1 MLKKLY
7 FCYIIYYNL
16 NKILYSIMDKNGNKV
31 LLGLDVSTQTIGFC
45 LLIDDGSEYGKVAE
59 LTHISPK
66 VSSKIKGIEQLFLK
80 KKIFEEFILKYKDFG
95 IDEVVIE
102 EPLLRSNNVNTVSTL
117 LRFNGMVSDCVYN
130 ILGIV
135 PEYISSYNAREYA
148 FPQLMSIRKYGK
160 DEKQYP
166 YNKIMKEIR
175 DCKLVLFGGYPWT
188 VDKKEVIQGKVSEI
202 FPDIEW
208 LYDKKGELKKE
219 NFDACDA
226 YVAVLGSLNQKR
238 HGELKFEV
246 EELGAKNTP
255 GVAIEVDYN
264 VKYWDKVEKRTT
276 FIEHE

>member
-1 MLKKLY
+1 
-7 FCYIIYYNL
+7 
-16 NKILYSIMDKNGNKV
+16 MDKNGNKIAM
-31 LLGLDVSTQTIGFC
+31 GLDISTACIGVC
-45 LLIDDGSEYGKVAE
+45 ILIDDGSDYGKIAE
-59 LTHISPK
+59 LTHINPK

-95 IDEVVIE
+95 IDEVIIE

-135 PEYISSYNAREYA
+135 PVYISSYNAREYS
-148 FPQLMSIRKYGK
+148 FPELMSIRKYGK

-166 YNKIMKEIR
+166 SKKILKEIE

-188 VDKKEVIQGKVSEI
+188 IDKKTVIQGKVSDL
-202 FPDIEW
+202 FPNIEW

-226 YVAVLGSLNQKR
+226 YVAVLGYLNMQK
-238 HGELKFEV
+238 HGELDFKVEILEV
-246 EELGAKNTP
+246 KSSAGKP
-255 GVAIEVDYN
+255 ISVDYN
-264 VKYWDKVEKRTT
+264 VKYWDRKEHRTT
-276 FIEHE
+276 YISNE